1 MINHLVTDQNWQNQ
15 LNDLI
20 TDPAT
25 LLHTLELP
33 QNLLPAAIL
42 ASESFALRVPRAFV
56 RRMKA
61 GDPYDP
67 LLLQVLPLHAEL
79 DEHPEFVLDPLGEK
93 QANATPGI
101 LHKYNQRLLLTLTG
115 ACAVHCRYCFRRHF
129 PYQDNLPK
137 SSDWPAIKQ
146 YIEAQTDI
154 NEVILSGGDPLS
166 LSNRRLSEWV
176 ERLQSISQLKI
187 LRIHTRLPIV
197 LPDRIDPELVEILE
211 QSRLR
216 IVFVVH
222 SNHPAELDTLTQK
235 ALERLQTSRFTVLNQ
250 TVFLRGIND
259 NIQTLVELSERLFD
273 CGVMPYYLH
282 LLDKVKGASHFDM
295 AEADAVSLYR
305 QLMHELPGYLLP
317 KLVRETAG
325 EPYKVPINLF

>member
-20 TDPAT
+20 TDPAS
-25 LLHTLELP
+25 LLQMLELP
-33 QNLLPAAIL
+33 QSLLPAAIL
-42 ASESFALRVPRAFV
+42 ASDSFALRVPKAFV
-56 RRMKA
+56 RRMQK
-61 GDPYDP
+61 GNPHDP

-79 DEHPEFVLDPLGEK
+79 QEHPEFVLDPLGEK

-101 LHKYNQRLLLTLTG
+101 LHKYRKRLLLTLTG

-137 SSDWPAIKQ
+137 STDWPAIKQ
-146 YIEAQTDI
+146 YIESQTDI

-166 LSNRRLSEWV
+166 LSNRRLSEWLA
-176 ERLQSISQLKI
+176 RLHSIPQLKT

-197 LPDRIDPELVEILE
+197 LPDRIDAELLEILE
-211 QSRLR
+211 QSRFR

-222 SNHPAELDTLTQK
+222 SNHPAELDFLTQK
-235 ALERLQTSRFTVLNQ
+235 ALKKLQTTRFIVLNQ
-250 TVFLRGIND
+250 TVLLQGIND

-273 CGVMPYYLH
+273 SGVLPYYLH
-282 LLDKVKGASHFDM
+282 LLDKVKGASHFDV
-295 AEADAVSLYR
+295 AEAAAVNLYK